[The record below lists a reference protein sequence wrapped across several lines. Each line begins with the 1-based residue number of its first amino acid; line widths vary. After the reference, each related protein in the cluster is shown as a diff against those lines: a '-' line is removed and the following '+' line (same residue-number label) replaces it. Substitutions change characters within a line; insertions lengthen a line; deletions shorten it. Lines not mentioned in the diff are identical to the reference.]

1 MDNKNLQL
9 ATFANGCFW
18 CTETIFLQLKGV
30 KKVVSGYTGGFIKN
44 PCYREVCNDVTGHAE
59 AIQIEFDETIISYT
73 GLLEVF
79 FTTHD
84 PTTLNRQGYD
94 VGSQYR
100 SAIYYHGEIQKE
112 AAQKMISFLEK
123 HHIFDDKIVTEISPA
138 EVFYVAEDDHQDFYK
153 SNPNFRYCNIII
165 DPKLDKLK
173 KHYQDK
179 LK

>member
-1 MDNKNLQL
+1 MSDKRFQQ

-18 CTETIFLQLKGV
+18 CTETVFLQLKGV

-44 PCYREVCNDVTGHAE
+44 PCYREICNGTSGHAE

-73 GLLEVF
+73 DLLEVF
-79 FTTHD
+79 FATHD

-94 VGSQYR
+94 VGTQYR
-100 SAIYYHGEIQKE
+100 SAIYYHTDSQKE
-112 AAQKMISFLEK
+112 AAEIMIEFLEVNK
-123 HHIFDDKIVTEISPA
+123 VFDSKIVTEISPA
-138 EVFYVAEDDHQDFYK
+138 EIFYKAEEEHQDFYK

-165 DPKLDKLK
+165 DPKLNKLK
-173 KHYQDK
+173 THYQDK